1 MRMFGQSSHG
11 RSLRELGFDG
21 DLRYAAQLDIFE
33 SVPVLY
39 HDGETKVLRTRPP
52 REKQRAN

>member
-1 MRMFGQSSHG
+1 M
-11 RSLRELGFDG
+11 GFEG

-39 HDGETKVLRTRPP
+39 HDGDVKVLRVRPP
-52 REKQRAN
+52 RERAREA